1 MSNWFARYE
10 RVERPGL
17 RLVCFPHAGAGAAVY
32 RPWISLLPADVELW
46 AVELP
51 GRATRIAEPAR
62 TDLPALADELASAVT
77 GEVPG
82 PFAFVGHSMGALLAF
97 EVGRRLARGG
107 GAQPRHLVVA
117 GARAPQLPRDRP
129 LVASLPDGELV
140 RVIVDRYGGIPEP
153 ILRQP
158 ELMSLFLPTLRADL
172 RALEDYAYTT
182 APPLAVPII
191 ALAGAGD
198 DNVPAGDMAR
208 WEEQTSGGFA
218 LHTFEGGHF
227 FVHAQRAAVLRVLSR
242 DVFPSRSGPGGY
254 R

>member
-1 MSNWFARYE
+1 VSAWFARYE
-10 RVERPGL
+10 RVARPGL

-32 RPWISLLPADVELW
+32 RPWIPLLPADVELW

-62 TDLPALADELASAVT
+62 ADLPALADELASAVT

-82 PFAFVGHSMGALLAF
+82 PFAFFGHSMGALLAF
-97 EVGRRLARGG
+97 EVGRRLARDG

-117 GARAPQLPRDRP
+117 GARAPQLLRNRP
-129 LVASLPDGELV
+129 LIASLPDAELV
-140 RVIVDRYGGIPEP
+140 RVIVERYGGIPEP
-153 ILRQP
+153 LLRQP

-172 RALEDYAYTT
+172 RALEDYAYAYAA
-182 APPLAVPII
+182 APPLTVPIA
-191 ALAGAGD
+191 ALAGADD
-198 DNVPAGDMAR
+198 DNAPAADMAC

-227 FVHAQRAAVLRVLSR
+227 FVHAHRGAVVRLLSR
-242 DVFPSRSGPGGY
+242 DVFPPRSDAPG
-254 R
+254 